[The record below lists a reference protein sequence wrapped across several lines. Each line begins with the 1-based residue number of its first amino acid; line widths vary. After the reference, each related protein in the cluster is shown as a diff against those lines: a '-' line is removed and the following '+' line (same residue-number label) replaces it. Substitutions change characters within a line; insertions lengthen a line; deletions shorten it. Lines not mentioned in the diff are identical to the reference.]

1 MRVLSFSF
9 RQARREWR
17 SGELRALAAALA
29 VSAAALSAVGAFTE
43 RIDKALN
50 SSANELL
57 AADLVVRSRFMPQN
71 DWRQAA
77 TERGLE
83 TALTVQFP
91 SVVFS
96 GDKSVLV
103 TVKAVTDRYPLRGS
117 MLVADEAWG
126 ESRTVAAAPPPG
138 TVWVAPRIPAELETG
153 VGDRLE
159 LGNLDVQIGAII
171 ALEPDRG
178 TGVFDIAPRV
188 MMNYADIERS
198 GLIGEGSRIR
208 HQLLIAGE
216 PSAVDDFRDWLE
228 PQLERGQYFR
238 SLEDSQRQVSNALD
252 RSGRFLN
259 LAALTAVIL
268 AGIAIVLSVRE
279 FVHRHLDTVAIMRCL
294 GARQRSVILV
304 FTLELI
310 WIALPALLVGII
322 AGYSAQS
329 LLVWA
334 MGDLV
339 PEALPPPG
347 MLPAL
352 AALVTGL
359 LSLLGYGLP
368 PLMALRQVPPARVL
382 HRQFD
387 PVRPRHLLSYITP
400 VAFSIALIFWQARD
414 PGLSLWITAGLAG
427 TLLLL
432 SAVAFGIIRL
442 LRSLS
447 RGSGISWRFGLA
459 NVSRKGRGTMLQI
472 AGLGLGLMVIFLLGV
487 VQSDLLRGWQDSLPD
502 NTPNIFLINIQP
514 QQRDA
519 VSAHLDS
526 HGIESQGLFPI
537 ATSRL
542 TGINGKTPKPDDFE
556 NPRAG
561 NRVRGTVNL
570 SWAEELPRANEI
582 IEGDWWDANRTGHQ
596 VSLAKSWAEMF
607 KLGIGDT
614 LSFAVGSDTLT
625 ATISSIRK
633 VDWDSFEANFFIL
646 LSPGA
651 VDELPR
657 TYISSMYVAEGQF
670 DAVTGLVRN
679 FPNISVIDTG
689 SVLQRVRTIIE
700 RVSLTVQLVFIFTLM
715 AGLTM
720 LLAAL
725 QGGIAERIYEGAVL
739 RTLGGSRSQ
748 LRRAVISEFA
758 LMGGVAGF
766 LAAIAAIVVG
776 WLLATRVFQIDY
788 EPRYWLPLA
797 GLLAGAVTIAVT
809 GVVGSRQVLNTP
821 PAVILRKA

>member
-1 MRVLSFSF
+1 MKVFSFSL
-9 RQARREWR
+9 RQAKREWR

-29 VSAAALSAVGAFTE
+29 VAAAALSAVGAFTE
-43 RIDKALN
+43 RIDRALTA
-50 SSANELL
+50 SANELL
-57 AADLVVRSRFMPQN
+57 AADLVVRSRFIPDQ
-71 DWRQAA
+71 DWRQEAQD
-77 TERGLE
+77 RGLD

-96 GDKSVLV
+96 DDRSVLV
-103 TVKAVTDRYPLRGS
+103 SVKAVSEGYPLRGS
-117 MLVADEAWG
+117 MFIASEAWG
-126 ESRTVAAAPPPG
+126 ESRVAPSVPPPG
-138 TVWVAPRIPAELETG
+138 TVWVAPRIPGELDTR
-153 VGDRLE
+153 VGDMLE
-159 LGNLDVQIGAII
+159 LGNLEVQIDATI

-188 MMNYADIERS
+188 MMNYADIGES

-216 PSAVDDFRDWLE
+216 PSTVSDFHDWLE
-228 PQLERGQYFR
+228 PKLERGQYFR
-238 SLEDSQRQVSNALD
+238 SLEDSQRQVSNALN

-279 FVHRHLDTVAIMRCL
+279 FVQRHLDSVAIMRCL
-294 GARQRSVILV
+294 GARQRSVLLA

-310 WIALPALLVGII
+310 WIALPALLLGIVI
-322 AGYSAQS
+322 GYGAQS
-329 LLVWA
+329 LLVLA

-339 PEALPPPG
+339 PDSLPSPG
-347 MLPAL
+347 VLPAL
-352 AALVTGL
+352 AALLTGL
-359 LSLLGYGLP
+359 LTLLGYGLP

-387 PVRPRHLLSYITP
+387 RVRPRHLLSYLLP

-414 PGLSLWITAGLAG
+414 PALSLWITLGLAG
-427 TLLLL
+427 TLILL
-432 SAVAFGIIRL
+432 SAVAFAIIRS
-442 LRSLS
+442 LRRLS
-447 RGSGISWRFGLA
+447 RGRGVSWRFGLA

-487 VQSDLLRGWQDSLPD
+487 VQSDLLRGWQDSLPEK
-502 NTPNIFLINIQP
+502 TPNIFLINIQP
-514 QQRDA
+514 QQSDA
-519 VSAHLDS
+519 VSEQISAG
-526 HGIESQGLFPI
+526 GIDSQGLFPM
-537 ATSRL
+537 ANSRL
-542 TGINGKTPKPDDFE
+542 TGINGEMPDPDDFE
-556 NPRAG
+556 DARAA
-561 NRVRGTVNL
+561 NRIQSTVNL
-570 SWAEELPRANEI
+570 SWAEDLPKANKI
-582 IEGDWWDANRTGHQ
+582 IDGEWWDENRSGHQ
-596 VSLAKSWAEMF
+596 VSLAQSWAEMF
-607 KLGIGDT
+607 RLGVGDT

-625 ATISSIRK
+625 ATISSIRD

-651 VDELPR
+651 VDDLPR

-670 DAVTGLVRN
+670 EAITGLVRS

-700 RVSLTVQLVFIFTLM
+700 RVSLTVQLVFIFTLL

-725 QGGIAERIYEGAVL
+725 QGGIGERIYEGAVL
-739 RTLGGSRSQ
+739 RTLGGSRRQ
-748 LRRAVISEFA
+748 LRRAILSEFA

-766 LAAIAAIVVG
+766 LAAVAALAVG
-776 WLLATRVFQIDY
+776 WLLANRVFEINYD
-788 EPRYWLPLA
+788 PWFWLPIA
-797 GLLAGAVTIAVT
+797 GLIGGAAGIAVT
-809 GVVGSRQVLNTP
+809 GLIGSRQVLKTP